1 MRTIRSRRTLF
12 LAAAGAVGALGLLAG
27 CSGFNDA
34 RGIGDAPVGQ
44 THEAPRQVW
53 ANVDRFPNVSAFCIG
68 ANGVYTTTREAAPV
82 VVPDD
87 PNCAEGGI
95 LRD

>member
-1 MRTIRSRRTLF
+1 MRSILGSPRR
-12 LAAAGAVGALGLLAG
+12 LAVLGAASVLVTLAG

-34 RGIGDAPVGQ
+34 RGIGDAPVGP
-44 THEAPRQVW
+44 TFEKPRKVW
-53 ANVDRFPNVSAFCIG
+53 VNIDQFPNVVAFCIG
-68 ANGVYTTTREAAPV
+68 ANGVYTTTREAAPT

>member
-1 MRTIRSRRTLF
+1 MRTDRTRRVALVAAASF
-12 LAAAGAVGALGLLAG
+12 LALAG

-34 RGIGDAPVGQ
+34 RGVGDAPVGQ
-44 THEAPRQVW
+44 RFEAPRRVW
-53 ANVDRFPNVSAFCIG
+53 ANIDQFPNVAAFCIG
-68 ANGVYTTTREAAPV
+68 ANGVYTTTRQAAPA